1 MDIMFVYSLMDRPA
15 QGEWC
20 YCTFDTWYYSLGVQF
35 FTPIIFT
42 LISQYIT
49 YHSKTHTMHGTG
61 SGNER
66 GVIPR
71 CLAFI
76 AEHKAT
82 EENNGWVFSMEV
94 SFLEI
99 YNETLRD
106 LLRAPDSKNNE
117 ECKHDIKVGQ
127 DGRRSVTGLTIK
139 TLDPNDRDAVE
150 AVLTLAAKRRATGF
164 TDMNATSSRSHSV
177 FTLNL
182 TARHEEKNQMIRGS
196 LNLIDLAGS
205 ERLDRSN
212 AMGQRANETKS
223 INKSLSSL
231 TDVFT
236 AIGQKSSHVP
246 YRNSKLTYL
255 LQPALSGDGKTCMI
269 VNISP
274 TEASVQESICSLR
287 FASNV
292 NACELG
298 KAKRTVEEVTK
309 QNGSSNNQGRNL
321 KRKM

>member
-1 MDIMFVYSLMDRPA
+1 MYVYSPMDRLA
-15 QGEWC
+15 QGEW
-20 YCTFDTWYYSLGVQF
+20 YYWHIIRHIVLFISCTSILIT
-35 FTPIIFT
+35 FT

-49 YHSKTHTMHGTG
+49 YHSKTHTMQGTG
-61 SGNER
+61 DGNER

-71 CLAFI
+71 CLAYI

-82 EENNGWVFSMEV
+82 EENNGWIFSMEV

-106 LLRAPDSKNNE
+106 LLRASDSKNNE
-117 ECKHDIKVGQ
+117 ECKHEIKVGL
-127 DGRRSVTGLTIK
+127 DGRRSVTGLTIQS
-139 TLDPNDRDAVE
+139 LDPNDQHAVK
-150 AVLTLAAKRRATGF
+150 AVLTLAAKRRTTGC

-182 TARHEEKNQMIRGS
+182 TARHEEKNKIIRGS

-212 AMGQRANETKS
+212 AIGQRAEESKS
-223 INKSLSSL
+223 INLSLSSL

-255 LQPALSGDGKTCMI
+255 LQPALSGEGKTCMI

-274 TEASVQESICSLR
+274 TEASVRESICSLR

-309 QNGSSNNQGRNL
+309 QNVESSNNQGRNL

>member
-1 MDIMFVYSLMDRPA
+1 MYILLWTDWFRVSCTTAHLTHGIIHYVYSSSIHIKF
-15 QGEWC
+15 
-20 YCTFDTWYYSLGVQF
+20 TF
-35 FTPIIFT
+35 
-42 LISQYIT
+42 ISQLIA
-49 YHSKTHTMHGTG
+49 YHSKTHTMQGTF
-61 SGNER
+61 SGTER

-106 LLRAPDSKNNE
+106 LLRAPDSKNSE
-117 ECKHDIKVGQ
+117 ECKHEIKVGQ

-139 TLDPNDRDAVE
+139 SLDPNNQDAVE

-164 TDMNATSSRSHSV
+164 TDMNNTSSRSHSV
-177 FTLNL
+177 FTLNF
-182 TARHEEKNQMIRGS
+182 TARHEERNQIIRGS

-212 AMGQRANETKS
+212 AMGQRLEESKS

-274 TEASVQESICSLR
+274 TEASMQESICSLR

-298 KAKRTVEEVTK
+298 KAKRTVKELTM
-309 QNGSSNNQGRNL
+309 QNMASSNQDRNL